1 MADAADARERLKQER
16 SDLQSINPK
25 KTVPFGFFARP
36 KRRRDGST
44 DLLEWTIGIVPKAKS
59 AYCLPNNSCCYE
71 AKLIFSADF
80 PIDPPHVIFTPPIY
94 HTNVFD
100 TGSVCLSIL
109 LPAGHHKGTVASHWS
124 PTMSIKD
131 ILIGLQNFLDEPN
144 PYSTANKEACAYLQ
158 KEGRAAYDAKIKK
171 EALKYEEKL
180 EAYKKSQK

>member
-16 SDLQSINPK
+16 SELQSINP
-25 KTVPFGFFARP
+25 VPFGFFARP

-44 DLLEWTIGIVPKAKS
+44 DLLEWAIGIVPKS
-59 AYCLPNNSCCYE
+59 TSPYSLPNNSCCYE

-80 PIDPPHVIFTPPIY
+80 PIDPPTAMFTPPIY

-100 TGSVCLSIL
+100 TGVVCLSIL
-109 LPAGHHKGTVASHWS
+109 LKVGHHEGKVASHWY

-144 PYSTANKEACAYLQ
+144 PHSRANLEACGYLL
-158 KEGRAAYDAKIKK
+158 KEGRAAYDARIKK
-171 EALKYEEKL
+171 EALHYEEKL